1 MPIKSF
7 EMISLDAK
15 RFSKLGERPPQL
27 RVEQNATVTSMSVL
41 STKEAQIDFRF
52 IVSYASLG
60 MINIDGR
67 IVWDGEAG
75 PMVEQWTKTKKL
87 PNDIANIVLG
97 DDIHELH
104 ARRGRD
110 LAGHIAPSAHPS
122 AADTGREGEQACR
135 CEGPQVLDG
144 SRLRDPSPGGR
155 SDAEII

>member
-97 DDIHELH
+97 TIFTNCMPVAVVVSRDISLPPP
-104 ARRGRD
+104 
-110 LAGHIAPSAHPS
+110 IPP
-122 AADTGREGEQACR
+122 
-135 CEGPQVLDG
+135 PQIQVAKENKLVGAKDHK
-144 SRLRDPSPGGR
+144 SSMEV
-155 SDAEII
+155 A